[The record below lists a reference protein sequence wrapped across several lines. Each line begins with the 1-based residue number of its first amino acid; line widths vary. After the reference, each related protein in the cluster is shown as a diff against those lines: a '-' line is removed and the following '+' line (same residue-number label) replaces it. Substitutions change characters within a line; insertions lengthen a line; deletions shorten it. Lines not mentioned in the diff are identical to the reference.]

1 MRHLHIRQRS
11 TSGVINPGIVKFRSL
26 GELFTT
32 LVPSYTNYGWSPL
45 LVRWRWD
52 RADADMMEE
61 ISANRCE
68 RRRKSYLLPGE
79 LDRATRSIRFGH
91 NKTGSGYDG
100 ERKDFCLIG
109 GALKDGNLSL
119 FYRRL
124 EMIGGLHY
132 DLAVMAAV
140 EDAMG
145 PLKTITLFA
154 VKADTFTRKGN
165 SNEKLYKQLR
175 IRYAS

>member
-1 MRHLHIRQRS
+1 MTL
-11 TSGVINPGIVKFRSL
+11 NPKITKFLSL
-26 GELFTT
+26 GQMFTQ
-32 LVPSYTNYGWSPL
+32 LVPEYTNYGWTPF
-45 LVRWRWD
+45 LVRWKWD
-52 RADADMMEE
+52 RRDADMMER
-61 ISANRCE
+61 ISANRCQ
-68 RRRKSYLLPGE
+68 RRRSSYLMPGE

-91 NKTGSGYDG
+91 KKTGAGFDG

-124 EMIGGLHY
+124 ELIGGLHY

-145 PLKTITLFA
+145 PLKTISLFA

-165 SNEKLYKQLR
+165 SNEKPYHQLVKQ
-175 IRYAS
+175 YAKRS